1 MHIDYLVFS
10 SSSRART
17 CFVEARKQAK
27 DFLKEKMNYK
37 KPDFPRMILD
47 LRNLKWSHLRIAH
60 VLDLKCASTVSAWAT
75 GTRPFFE
82 NGEHLIALWKDQTGL
97 ERVPRI
103 GEEITYRYDVKAIH
117 ERNTANK
124 TLEEREFSTSIFDSI
139 LDDVTDQLDAEM
151 SYEDILRLRAE
162 YQAGHIT
169 PATTKAQS
177 LYGDLLKQ
185 GRERRRQYITKR
197 DEEQSQ

>member
-1 MHIDYLVFS
+1 MHVDYLVLS

-17 CFVEARKQAK
+17 CFVEARTQAK

-82 NGEHLIALWKDQTGL
+82 NGEHLISLWRDQTGL
-97 ERVPRI
+97 ERVPRV
-103 GEEITYRYDVKAIH
+103 GEHLSYRYDVKAIH
-117 ERNTANK
+117 ERNKANK
-124 TLEEREFSTSIFDSI
+124 SFAEREFSTSIFDAI
-139 LDDVTDQLDAEM
+139 LDDVTEQLESEM
-151 SYEDILRLRAE
+151 SYEDILRLNAE
-162 YQAGHIT
+162 YGAGIVT
-169 PATTKAQS
+169 TQTTKAHD
-177 LYGDLLKQ
+177 LYIGLAEK
-185 GRERRRQYITKR
+185 GRNRRTSMTNR
-197 DEEQSQ
+197 DGEG

>member
-10 SSSRART
+10 NSSRART
-17 CFVEARKQAK
+17 CFVEARTQAK

-82 NGEHLIALWKDQTGL
+82 NGEHLISLWRDQTGL

-103 GEEITYRYDVKAIH
+103 GEHLTYRYDVKAIH

-124 TLEEREFSTSIFDSI
+124 TLAEREFSTSIFDSI
-139 LDDVTDQLDAEM
+139 LDDVTEQLEAEM
-151 SYEDILRLRAE
+151 SYEDILRLNAE
-162 YQAGHIT
+162 YGAGIVT
-169 PATTKAQS
+169 AQTTKAHG
-177 LYGDLLKQ
+177 LYLGLAEK
-185 GRERRRQYITKR
+185 GRNRRANMTKHDGEGR
-197 DEEQSQ
+197 